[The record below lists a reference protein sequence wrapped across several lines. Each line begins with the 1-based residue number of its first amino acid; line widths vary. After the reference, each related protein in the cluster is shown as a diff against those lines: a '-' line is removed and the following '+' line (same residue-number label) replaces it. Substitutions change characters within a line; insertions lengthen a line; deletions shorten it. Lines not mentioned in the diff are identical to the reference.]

1 MSFCPP
7 PLDLFSL
14 EFYDISKSPFEN
26 VRLPVLPKVALEER
40 GVVVVGLGGGS
51 GSIPSIDPQN
61 LEQPQEMLDST
72 RKYWLLESSLGLI
85 MI

>member
-26 VRLPVLPKVALEER
+26 VRLPVLPNVALEER
-40 GVVVVGLGGGS
+40 GVVVVGLGGGT
-51 GSIPSIDPQN
+51 GSEPSIVPQN
-61 LEQPQEMLDST
+61 LRT
-72 RKYWLLESSLGLI
+72 AGRF
-85 MI
+85 